1 LRSGWCSGNAFS
13 GVVQRSSA
21 RTPHAGVQY
30 LMGWARG
37 SAKRD
42 GRYME
47 AALAVY
53 MAETA
58 ANWPLFLYTLAVRR
72 IRCYCC
78 SFGGDGV
85 ARSTGTDRHRH
96 CNSWG
101 SSQRQ
106 TGESLRLSL
115 LTLASLLV
123 CLVEALAALP
133 RAAWPVMCFCRCDM
147 WICACPQNLCELI
160 SSAGEQT
167 RAWPAPAAWA
177 QARLAVLA
185 EQQSIR

>member
-1 LRSGWCSGNAFS
+1 MRSGWCSGNAFS

-78 SFGGDGV
+78 SFGGGW
-85 ARSTGTDRHRH
+85 SCTQHRHRQAQALQFLGIEPAPDRREFALV
-96 CNSWG
+96 SVDSSITSSLSSRG
-101 SSQRQ
+101 SCGSASCSVASHVLLPLRDVD
-106 TGESLRLSL
+106 LRLPAKPL
-115 LTLASLLV
+115 
-123 CLVEALAALP
+123 
-133 RAAWPVMCFCRCDM
+133 RAY
-147 WICACPQNLCELI
+147 L
-160 SSAGEQT
+160 
-167 RAWPAPAAWA
+167 
-177 QARLAVLA
+177 
-185 EQQSIR
+185 

>member
-1 LRSGWCSGNAFS
+1 VLGECFQWCGSAVQCTHAARGRSVLDG
-13 GVVQRSSA
+13 
-21 RTPHAGVQY
+21 
-30 LMGWARG
+30 MGWARG
-37 SAKRD
+37 GAKRD
-42 GRYME
+42 GRYMAE
-47 AALAVY
+47 ALAVY
-53 MAETA
+53 IWPRRRWRIGLSSIYAGCTA
-58 ANWPLFLYTLAVRR
+58 NTLLLLQLW
-72 IRCYCC
+72 
-78 SFGGDGV
+78 GGDGV

-106 TGESLRLSL
+106 AGESLRLSL
-115 LTLASLLV
+115 FTLASL
-123 CLVEALAALP
+123 LVEALAALP
-133 RAAWPVMCFCRCDM
+133 RAAWPVMCFCRCEM

-185 EQQSIR
+185 DQQSIQ